1 MAKEKGLNRKFYA
14 VVVFF
19 AILAALVLM
28 VTFTFKNR
36 YIAFH
41 PEEVARTYV
50 DTIVQTGDGYN
61 AYKNALISKNKD
73 MKYGDFIR
81 VHYMYPVIYRDAGYT
96 IDADRDELTGY
107 NDESYMS
114 ETTKIDD
121 GRLQG
126 MVIDKMYDY
135 YVSLVENGWD
145 DYDAIFTA
153 YFDELVKVR
162 KTVFGDDYMTD
173 EIMFTALEANVRTY
187 GESLTGTEDVYD
199 ENTGLQTSYKAEGAY
214 EKVYGEDCEF
224 TVTVKDE
231 ADISLEEYKKGIN
244 TEVFETYK
252 VTADEITAVKSYVA
266 EVKTADGT
274 VVAETEVTVVQ
285 VNDSWYVDNTVT
297 DTTVLYNFYK

>member
-1 MAKEKGLNRKFYA
+1 MAKEKGLNKKFYA

-19 AILAALVLM
+19 AVLAALVLM
-28 VTFTFKNR
+28 VMFTFKNR

-41 PEEVARTYV
+41 PEEVAKTYV
-50 DTIVQTGDGYN
+50 DTIIQTGDGYN
-61 AYKNALISKNKD
+61 AYKNALISKNKK
-73 MKYGDFIR
+73 MKYGDYIR
-81 VHYMYPVIYRDAGYT
+81 VYYMYPVIYRDAGYT

-145 DYDAIFTA
+145 DYDKIFTA

-162 KTVFGDDYMTD
+162 KIVFGDDYMTD
-173 EIMFTALEANVRTY
+173 EIMFTALESNVRTY
-187 GESLTGTEDVYD
+187 GEYLTGTEDVYD
-199 ENTGLQTSYKAEGAY
+199 ENTGLQTSYKSEGAY
-214 EKVYGEDCEF
+214 EKVYGEDCKF

-231 ADISLEEYKKGIN
+231 ADLDLEEYKKGID
-244 TEVFETYK
+244 EKSFETYK
-252 VTADEITAVKSYVA
+252 VTADEIKAVKSYVA
-266 EVKTADGT
+266 EVKTTDGT
-274 VVAETEVTVVQ
+274 VVTEIVVTVVQ
-285 VNDSWYVDNTVT
+285 IKDSWFVDNTVT
-297 DTTVLYNFYK
+297 DTTALYNFYK